1 MYALAQDVR
10 FAFRQV
16 RKAPGFTLTVVLT
29 LALGIGA
36 TTAIF
41 SLVEGILLRPLPFNH
56 PDRLVV
62 LGDYLGDNSGTSV
75 TAREIGTYAKA
86 TEAFSNTGGYI
97 DASYEVSGSEIP
109 EQVNAAR
116 FTAGVFSTLGVSP
129 ILGRTFTQ
137 KEEEAHEPVAVI
149 SYGLWLNRYHRD
161 PHVIGN
167 SIVLNRKGYSIIGVM
182 PRSFDFPPADGYLD
196 QAQLWVPMSLTADE
210 VSDEHAGFW
219 GYQIIARLRDGV
231 SLSQAAQDADR
242 VAQQIMRNLPIA
254 QSKIH
259 IRGDVT
265 PLLEYEVSEVR
276 PLLRELFLAVS
287 VVLLIACANVAG
299 LLLLRA
305 IRRRSDYAVR
315 LALGARSAAIIRQ
328 SVLEGLL
335 LGVTGALLG
344 LAFAAVAI
352 RIALRTLPDSMP
364 RIDSIAMDAT
374 VAGFALLLALATGAL
389 CGLAPAF
396 AALKADPMESLKE
409 GVRTNTGSSSHNWLR
424 SGLVVS
430 EIAVALVLLI
440 ASGALLRSFQK
451 MHAVDPG
458 FHPDHVLVA
467 GYQLPLNQ
475 YSTSA
480 TAETFNREVVT
491 RLSNKP
497 GIVAVGMTNAA
508 PATGGYPKTAYTIEG
523 RPTDSWKPEFAIF
536 SVIFGDYFRVM
547 GVPLLDGRYFNTD
560 DRSNSPLVVIVNESM
575 AKHCWPGQ
583 RAVGKHMHVGG
594 PPMKLP
600 WVTVVGVVADTK
612 MSSRDEPSSDQW
624 YTPMEQADTLYFS
637 DHTGKL
643 TDPAGG
649 YITVRS
655 ALPPEL
661 MVHTLRSTVAEI
673 DPLLALQQ
681 VQPMTEAIA
690 NTEAPRRFNTGLISA
705 FALGALLL
713 AFTGIYAVV
722 AFSASLRTHEIAIRM
737 ALGAQRIRI
746 ARLILT
752 SAAKLALLGCSL
764 GVLGSLAVSRIIK
777 SLLFEVSATDPII
790 YIAGVLIVMLMAL
803 LASALPAARAASA
816 DPIDALRSI

>member
-1 MYALAQDVR
+1 
-10 FAFRQV
+10 
-16 RKAPGFTLTVVLT
+16 
-29 LALGIGA
+29 
-36 TTAIF
+36 
-41 SLVEGILLRPLPFNH
+41 
-56 PDRLVV
+56 
-62 LGDYLGDNSGTSV
+62 
-75 TAREIGTYAKA
+75 
-86 TEAFSNTGGYI
+86 
-97 DASYEVSGSEIP
+97 
-109 EQVNAAR
+109 
-116 FTAGVFSTLGVSP
+116 
-129 ILGRTFTQ
+129 
-137 KEEEAHEPVAVI
+137 
-149 SYGLWLNRYHRD
+149 
-161 PHVIGN
+161 
-167 SIVLNRKGYSIIGVM
+167 
-182 PRSFDFPPADGYLD
+182 
-196 QAQLWVPMSLTADE
+196 
-210 VSDEHAGFW
+210 
-219 GYQIIARLRDGV
+219 
-231 SLSQAAQDADR
+231 
-242 VAQQIMRNLPIA
+242 
-254 QSKIH
+254 
-259 IRGDVT
+259 
-265 PLLEYEVSEVR
+265 
-276 PLLRELFLAVS
+276 
-287 VVLLIACANVAG
+287 
-299 LLLLRA
+299 
-305 IRRRSDYAVR
+305 
-315 LALGARSAAIIRQ
+315 
-328 SVLEGLL
+328 
-335 LGVTGALLG
+335 
-344 LAFAAVAI
+344 
-352 RIALRTLPDSMP
+352 
-364 RIDSIAMDAT
+364 
-374 VAGFALLLALATGAL
+374 
-389 CGLAPAF
+389 
-396 AALKADPMESLKE
+396 
-409 GVRTNTGSSSHNWLR
+409 
-424 SGLVVS
+424 
-430 EIAVALVLLI
+430 
-440 ASGALLRSFQK
+440 
-451 MHAVDPG
+451 
-458 FHPDHVLVA
+458 
-467 GYQLPLNQ
+467 
-475 YSTSA
+475 
-480 TAETFNREVVT
+480 
-491 RLSNKP
+491 
-497 GIVAVGMTNAA
+497 
-508 PATGGYPKTAYTIEG
+508 
-523 RPTDSWKPEFAIF
+523 
-536 SVIFGDYFRVM
+536 M

-643 TDPAGG
+643 TDPSGG